1 MQREAAAGDDVRQAA
16 VLLQEFVKVQIV
28 VAHDKFNVHIRQLRL
43 DIGGI
48 GFVQAIRPQIHL
60 NGLGV
65 FLHLRPF
72 CHLSA
77 ASGQQG
83 YPQHQCHKQGKKGC
97 AVFSS
102 SSNDS
107 PHDPTTACRRPAG
120 CFGLLVCSITTHGKD
135 AAVSLCVHPVLRPN
149 TTTPLERHVHSK
161 MTIQEYSIIIT
172 PGFQGILTFF
182 QKHRQTAAPL
192 RPFVFFLFQRFQ
204 KIG

>member
-1 MQREAAAGDDVRQAA
+1 M
-16 VLLQEFVKVQIV
+16 
-28 VAHDKFNVHIRQLRL
+28 
-43 DIGGI
+43 
-48 GFVQAIRPQIHL
+48 
-60 NGLGV
+60 
-65 FLHLRPF
+65 
-72 CHLSA
+72 
-77 ASGQQG
+77 
-83 YPQHQCHKQGKKGC
+83 
-97 AVFSS
+97 FSS

-192 RPFVFFLFQRFQ
+192 RPFVFFLFQCSQ
-204 KIG
+204 KTGKTQERPVQKKKQLTKAQLLLRCVPDMWFRIPPPSAHGCPCRQRGRAGRKRGGWRSSRYRAVPAARCR